1 MDLRI
6 LVVPGQVEAALEAY
20 LAGTDDGEVM
30 ATARA
35 YQALPFWRDFGGV
48 LYLQPDGAILASGW
62 ESPGHVE
69 PVADLRP
76 NRDVLHAARGCA
88 SRDLPSIEGLCPVRP
103 ADAVPCPGCDGTGVI
118 TPWGAGHPNI
128 RCGCGGLGWLPEAPA
143 PFQIPPRG
151 SGWTRFKAATR
162 LIPARLTAWWHNL
175 AHYGRLFG
183 HPAHSIKRLIVPAGR
198 FGSLPRYPVLST
210 APGTPRS
217 ALIEG
222 RIVPARGHSMTQK
235 LKTHPSAPLI
245 SLAKVPTGITGFD
258 QITFGGLPLGR
269 TTLVRGGPG
278 CGKTVFAVQSL
289 VNNARDRKE
298 PGILVAF
305 EENAGQIVANAA
317 TLGWD
322 IPALTAKRLFF
333 LDASLSPEMMHAG
346 EFDLNR
352 LLNVLQAVIEESGA
366 KHIVFDGIDVLLR
379 LLDNPVAERREIY
392 RVRDWLS
399 RSGLTAIITQKVGA
413 DDDLSAQ
420 HYNFMQFM
428 ADCVV
433 NLGHQVIAGSG
444 FRNVR
449 VMKYRGSGFLG
460 DEFPITITA
469 AGIQVTNRG
478 PVELQYGVSKERISS
493 GLARLDAMLCGGY
506 YRGSNVLI
514 SGAPGTAKSTLAGL
528 FVAAACSRGERAM
541 YVNFDEGASQITR
554 NLSSVGIRLAPHQ
567 KSGLL
572 KIYSTRT
579 RGPNIEDQFGE
590 LRRLIQ
596 AHKPTCLVVDP
607 LSALSSKL
615 AHIASADATQMF
627 LDYLKAEGVTV
638 VNTSLLDGPDV
649 GEATATGIS
658 TIADTWIHLSYI
670 VHEGERNRALTIV
683 KSRGTGHSNQV
694 RELTLSDAGV
704 SLTDVFTAQG
714 QVLMGVARWEREQME
729 RAAKQQAIRISEIAR
744 VKLNSAQA
752 EAAARLK
759 AITTEMKLR
768 EAEIALLSVEM
779 ATASDL
785 RATDRLALRKLRRA
799 DEEPAPPKRNGKHGH
814 APKVGGRLAKT

>member
-1 MDLRI
+1 MTKKLKP
-6 LVVPGQVEAALEAY
+6 LKSVP
-20 LAGTDDGEVM
+20 
-30 ATARA
+30 
-35 YQALPFWRDFGGV
+35 
-48 LYLQPDGAILASGW
+48 
-62 ESPGHVE
+62 
-69 PVADLRP
+69 
-76 NRDVLHAARGCA
+76 
-88 SRDLPSIEGLCPVRP
+88 
-103 ADAVPCPGCDGTGVI
+103 I
-118 TPWGAGHPNI
+118 TP
-128 RCGCGGLGWLPEAPA
+128 
-143 PFQIPPRG
+143 
-151 SGWTRFKAATR
+151 
-162 LIPARLTAWWHNL
+162 
-175 AHYGRLFG
+175 
-183 HPAHSIKRLIVPAGR
+183 
-198 FGSLPRYPVLST
+198 
-210 APGTPRS
+210 
-217 ALIEG
+217 
-222 RIVPARGHSMTQK
+222 
-235 LKTHPSAPLI
+235 
-245 SLAKVPTGITGFD
+245 LAKVPTGITGFD
-258 QITFGGLPLGR
+258 EITYGGLPLGR

-278 CGKTVFAVQSL
+278 GGKTVFALQSL
-289 VNNARDRKE
+289 INNARDRRE

-305 EENAGQIVANAA
+305 EENADHIVANAA

-322 IPALTAKRLFF
+322 IPALAAKRLFF
-333 LDASLSPEMMHAG
+333 LDASLSPEMIHAG
-346 EFDLNR
+346 EYDLTR
-352 LLNVLQAVIEESGA
+352 LLNVLQAVIQESGA

-379 LLDNPVAERREIY
+379 LLDNPAAERREIY

-413 DDDLSAQ
+413 DDDLSWQ

-460 DEFPITITA
+460 DEFPITITGT
-469 AGIQVTNRG
+469 GIQVTNRG
-478 PVELQYGVSKERISS
+478 PVELQYVVTKGRVSS
-493 GLARLDAMLCGGY
+493 GLPRLDAMLRGGY

-528 FVAAACSRGERAM
+528 FVAAACERGERAM

-554 NLSSVGIRLAPHQ
+554 NLASVGIRLGPHQ

-590 LRRLIQ
+590 LRRLIR

-627 LDYLKAEGVTV
+627 LDYLKAAGITV

-658 TIADTWIHLSYI
+658 TIADTWIHVSYV

-683 KSRGTGHSNQV
+683 KSRGSGHSNQV
-694 RELTLSDAGV
+694 RELSLSNSGV

-729 RAAKQQAIRISEIAR
+729 RAAKQQAKRASEIAR

-752 EAAARLK
+752 EAAARLG
-759 AITTEMKLR
+759 AVTTEMEVR
-768 EAEIALLSVEM
+768 EAEIALLGLE
-779 ATASDL
+779 AASAKDL
-785 RATDRLALRKLRRA
+785 LATDRLALRKLRHA
-799 DEEPAPPKRNGKHGH
+799 DEELPLAKSNGKKRPL
-814 APKVGGRLAKT
+814 PKLGGRAVKS

>member
-1 MDLRI
+1 
-6 LVVPGQVEAALEAY
+6 
-20 LAGTDDGEVM
+20 
-30 ATARA
+30 
-35 YQALPFWRDFGGV
+35 
-48 LYLQPDGAILASGW
+48 
-62 ESPGHVE
+62 
-69 PVADLRP
+69 
-76 NRDVLHAARGCA
+76 
-88 SRDLPSIEGLCPVRP
+88 
-103 ADAVPCPGCDGTGVI
+103 
-118 TPWGAGHPNI
+118 
-128 RCGCGGLGWLPEAPA
+128 
-143 PFQIPPRG
+143 
-151 SGWTRFKAATR
+151 
-162 LIPARLTAWWHNL
+162 
-175 AHYGRLFG
+175 
-183 HPAHSIKRLIVPAGR
+183 
-198 FGSLPRYPVLST
+198 
-210 APGTPRS
+210 
-217 ALIEG
+217 
-222 RIVPARGHSMTQK
+222 MTQK
-235 LKTHPSAPLI
+235 LKPLKSVPLI
-245 SLAKVPTGITGFD
+245 PLAKVPTGITGFD
-258 QITFGGLPLGR
+258 EITYGGLPLGR

-278 CGKTVFAVQSL
+278 CGKTVFAIQSL
-289 VNNARDRKE
+289 INSARDRRE

-305 EENAGQIVANAA
+305 EENADQIVANAA

-322 IPALTAKRLFF
+322 IPALAAKRLFF
-333 LDASLSPEMMHAG
+333 LDASLSPEMIHAG
-346 EFDLNR
+346 EYDLTR
-352 LLNVLQAVIEESGA
+352 LLNVLQAVIQESGA

-379 LLDNPVAERREIY
+379 LLDNPAAERREIY

-413 DDDLSAQ
+413 DDDLSWQ

-444 FRNVR
+444 FRNIR
-449 VMKYRGSGFLG
+449 VLKYRGSGFLG
-460 DEFPITITA
+460 DEFPITITE

-478 PVELQYGVSKERISS
+478 PVELQYVVTKGRVSS
-493 GLARLDAMLCGGY
+493 GLPRLDAMLRGGF

-528 FVAAACSRGERAM
+528 FVVAACERGERAM

-554 NLSSVGIRLAPHQ
+554 NLASVGIRLGPHQ

-590 LRRLIQ
+590 LRRLIR

-627 LDYLKAEGVTV
+627 LDYLKAAGITV

-658 TIADTWIHLSYI
+658 TIADTWIHVSYV

-683 KSRGTGHSNQV
+683 KSRGSGHSNQV
-694 RELTLSDAGV
+694 RELSLSNSGV

-729 RAAKQQAIRISEIAR
+729 RAAKQQAKRASEIAR

-752 EAAARLK
+752 EAAARLR
-759 AITTEMKLR
+759 AITTEMEVR
-768 EAEIALLSVEM
+768 EAEIALLGLEV
-779 ATASDL
+779 ASAKDL
-785 RATDRLALRKLRRA
+785 LATDRLALRKLRHA
-799 DEEPAPPKRNGKHGH
+799 DEELPLAKSNGKKRPL
-814 APKVGGRLAKT
+814 PKPGGRAVKS